1 MAGRL
6 FYRTIALI
14 IVGCSGVL
22 LSGCG
27 RLGAMSRVDP
37 LSIAIYPGGESSRDT
52 PNIRGGRC
60 SSVRGVGSY
69 SRGAIDLNCFYF
81 PEDTLAVAAASAAAK
96 DGVTPPSTAP
106 RLAYAR
112 AVDDERDR
120 NRLTSLLLKHS
131 DDTCVEEM
139 GRLTANE
146 ATVNT
151 SLSMLNTGVTTA
163 ANIVSGELAQQILTG
178 IGTFAGASR
187 SHFNSYVYRNTFPHA
202 ISRAISIERQ
212 RLRGLIEA
220 RYTDNTRVFTVDEAV
235 RSANEYHGICSFYK
249 GLELVLASVE
259 GDQRSRDALVRQTQ
273 VDVIDQEIRRQEQ
286 ALATADEPNK
296 AGYRTTIA
304 NLNLRRSTLLLAG
317 IPDPTA
323 KVPESPRPG
332 ANTTSTNTNTA
343 VPSEPPNGSWRYE
356 GSDISGVVAQAAPW
370 PEPVL

>member
-1 MAGRL
+1 VADRL
-6 FYRTIALI
+6 FHRTIVLI

-37 LSIAIYPGGESSRDT
+37 LSIAVYPGGESRRDT
-52 PNIRGGRC
+52 PNNRNGRC
-60 SSVRGVGSY
+60 SSLLGVGSY
-69 SRGAIDLNCFYF
+69 SRGAIDLSCFYF
-81 PEDTLAVAAASAAAK
+81 PEDALPATASGTAGRDAAS
-96 DGVTPPSTAP
+96 PNPAP

-112 AVDDERDR
+112 AVGDPRDR
-120 NRLTSLLLKHS
+120 NRLTALLLKHS
-131 DDTCVEEM
+131 DDICVEEL

-151 SLSMLNTGVTTA
+151 SLSIVNTGVTTA

-178 IGTFAGASR
+178 IGTFTGASR

-212 RLRGLIEA
+212 RLRTLIEA
-220 RYTDNTRVFTVDEAV
+220 RYTQDSALFTVDDAI
-235 RSANEYHGICSFYK
+235 RSANEYHGVCSFFK

-286 ALATADEPNK
+286 AMVAAAA
-296 AGYRTTIA
+296 AGGDTTSYRTTIT
-304 NLNLRRSTLLLAG
+304 NLHARRSALLLAG

-323 KVPESPRPG
+323 KVPENPQPG
-332 ANTTSTNTNTA
+332 ANTPVTSESDLGNL
-343 VPSEPPNGSWRYE
+343 WRYE
-356 GSDISGVVAQAAPW
+356 GADIGGAAPPAAPW
-370 PEPVL
+370 PEPTP